1 MKLVVLAE
9 VYESHDLRAVGA
21 ERSIHGVSKQT
32 QKLAHI
38 YTHTER
44 DRENASPYIFFEAGA
59 AEANGCLQEVW
70 SLELSNT
77 LSLLS
82 LSLSLSGV
90 TLNHTDSDA
99 ARDASMK

>member
-32 QKLAHI
+32 QKLGTYI
-38 YTHTER
+38 HTQR

-82 LSLSLSGV
+82 LSLSLSGI